1 MVTDDSDDEWLRE
14 LLQWDDDSMMSS
26 AGESTTTAET
36 PHVAMAI
43 STPSSPTQVSKDA
56 PIMRP
61 QLIRLQTRRAS
72 GRLASTNYWKT
83 YVPKSLHNMPGL
95 ASAVN
100 DILAHPAIHLRVL
113 ADAVLGS
120 KLLAHAHEVIGILA
134 AEKQFKIGLT
144 RSPLHRWENP
154 AYGYELEGRWCSMVV
169 VCILQHGE
177 SAAIMESAL
186 ILTWGS
192 NPRCASEGG
201 IGFTRARTLVY
212 LCSTG
217 LLMYASALSA
227 TFSRFNISQL
237 HGCFV
242 LCRKQSALGA
252 KVRAECWTKQAYCPY
267 LEHRSQRCDLARL
280 MIISHIPCSDRKPSK
295 VPPSR
300 ATMTD

>member
-36 PHVAMAI
+36 PNVAI
-43 STPSSPTQVSKDA
+43 STPSSPTQVSRDA
-56 PIMRP
+56 SIMRP

-83 YVPKSLHNMPGL
+83 YVPKSLHNMAGL

-169 VCILQHGE
+169 F
-177 SAAIMESAL
+177 AY
-186 ILTWGS
+186 
-192 NPRCASEGG
+192 
-201 IGFTRARTLVY
+201 F
-212 LCSTG
+212 STG
-217 LLMYASALSA
+217 SRQVSSYTETLAVVLFSAENRVHLEPKSKLNA
-227 TFSRFNISQL
+227 GQNRHT
-237 HGCFV
+237 V
-242 LCRKQSALGA
+242 LI
-252 KVRAECWTKQAYCPY
+252 
-267 LEHRSQRCDLARL
+267 RS
-280 MIISHIPCSDRKPSK
+280 P
-295 VPPSR
+295 VPNVVI
-300 ATMTD
+300 

>member
-1 MVTDDSDDEWLRE
+1 MVTDDSDDEWLRG
-14 LLQWDDDSMMSS
+14 LLQWDDDSMISS

-36 PHVAMAI
+36 LH
-43 STPSSPTQVSKDA
+43 TPTQASRDA
-56 PIMRP
+56 SMRP

-83 YVPKSLHNMPGL
+83 YVPKSLHDMPGL

-120 KLLAHAHEVIGILA
+120 KLLAHANEIIGILA

-177 SAAIMESAL
+177 SAGIMESSL

-192 NPRCASEGG
+192 NPRCANEAGG
-201 IGFTRARTLVY
+201 GESV
-212 LCSTG
+212 
-217 LLMYASALSA
+217 
-227 TFSRFNISQL
+227 SQES
-237 HGCFV
+237 GPWFIYV
-242 LCRKQSALGA
+242 
-252 KVRAECWTKQAYCPY
+252 VRGY
-267 LEHRSQRCDLARL
+267 
-280 MIISHIPCSDRKPSK
+280 
-295 VPPSR
+295 
-300 ATMTD
+300 

>member
-1 MVTDDSDDEWLRE
+1 
-14 LLQWDDDSMMSS
+14 MMSS

-36 PHVAMAI
+36 PNVAI
-43 STPSSPTQVSKDA
+43 STPSSPTQVSRDA
-56 PIMRP
+56 SIMRP

-83 YVPKSLHNMPGL
+83 YVPKSLHNMAGL

-177 SAAIMESAL
+177 SA
-186 ILTWGS
+186 
-192 NPRCASEGG
+192 G
-201 IGFTRARTLVY
+201 I
-212 LCSTG
+212 
-217 LLMYASALSA
+217 
-227 TFSRFNISQL
+227 QL
-237 HGCFV
+237 HGDIGCCFV
-242 LCRKQSALGA
+242 QCRKQSALGA
-252 KVRAECWTKQAYCPY
+252 KVKAKCWTKQAYCPY
-267 LEHRSQRCDLARL
+267 SEPRSQRCDLARH